1 MNMTEKNADTATIQ
15 PSDGGTED
23 ILLRVRGLKT
33 HFPGPRLGPW
43 PWQGRATIKA
53 VDGVDFDIRRGET
66 LGLVGESGC
75 GKSTVARSVLLLH
88 RPTAGEVIFE
98 GRDLCQI
105 SAQDLRA
112 VRPHAQ
118 IIFQDPY
125 ASLDPR
131 RSIGFTIGEPLLLT
145 GMKDDRERRERVA
158 ELLQLVGMNPA
169 YENRYPHE
177 LSGGQRQRVGVARA
191 LATDPSFVVAD
202 EPISSLDVS
211 IQAQVIN
218 LLRNLRERLNLTY
231 LFISHDLRV
240 VRYVSDDV
248 AVMYLGCIVEIAPTG
263 VLFEQ
268 PLHPY
273 TQALLSAVPE
283 PRWETTGVQRIKL
296 EGEVPSPINPPPGCH
311 FAPRCRRA
319 YEQCSQETPPLVE
332 VGPGHRVACHRIGE
346 TQ

>member
-1 MNMTEKNADTATIQ
+1 
-15 PSDGGTED
+15 
-23 ILLRVRGLKT
+23 
-33 HFPGPRLGPW
+33 
-43 PWQGRATIKA
+43 
-53 VDGVDFDIRRGET
+53 
-66 LGLVGESGC
+66 
-75 GKSTVARSVLLLH
+75 LLH

-98 GRDLCQI
+98 GRDLCQV
-105 SAQDLRA
+105 SPTDLRA
-112 VRPHAQ
+112 VRPRAQ

-145 GMKDDRERRERVA
+145 GVSDDRERRERVA
-158 ELLQLVGMNPA
+158 ELLRLVGMNPA

-191 LATDPSFVVAD
+191 LATNPTFVVAD

-218 LLRNLRERLNLTY
+218 LLRSLRQRLNLTY

-248 AVMYLGCIVEIAPTG
+248 AVMYLGQIVEIAPTDE
-263 VLFEQ
+263 LYET

-273 TQALLSAVPE
+273 TRALLSAVPT
-283 PRWETTGVQRIKL
+283 PRWETTGAQRIKL

-311 FAPRCRRA
+311 FAPRCRLASARCA
-319 YEQCSQETPPLVE
+319 RESPPLTE
-332 VGPGHRVACHRIGE
+332 VSPGHKVACHRE
-346 TQ
+346 PAA

>member
-1 MNMTEKNADTATIQ
+1 
-15 PSDGGTED
+15 
-23 ILLRVRGLKT
+23 
-33 HFPGPRLGPW
+33 
-43 PWQGRATIKA
+43 
-53 VDGVDFDIRRGET
+53 
-66 LGLVGESGC
+66 
-75 GKSTVARSVLLLH
+75 LLH
-88 RPTAGEVIFE
+88 RPTAGQVVFE

-131 RSIGFTIGEPLLLT
+131 RSVGFTIGEPLMLT

-158 ELLQLVGMNPA
+158 ELLRLVGMNPA

-177 LSGGQRQRVGVARA
+177 LSGGQRQRIGVARA
-191 LATDPSFVVAD
+191 LATNPSFVVAD

-218 LLRNLRERLNLTY
+218 LLRGLRERLNLTY

-248 AVMYLGCIVEIAPTG
+248 AVMYLGQIVEIAPTDE
-263 VLFEQ
+263 LYEM

-273 TQALLSAVPE
+273 TRALLSAVPR
-283 PRWETTGVQRIKL
+283 PRWETTGVQRIQL

-311 FAPRCRRA
+311 FAARCRLA
-319 YEQCSQETPPLVE
+319 GEQCSLQSPALIE
-332 VGPGHRVACHRIGE
+332 VSPGHKVACHRE
-346 TQ
+346 QVA

>member
-1 MNMTEKNADTATIQ
+1 METEAQND
-15 PSDGGTED
+15 
-23 ILLRVRGLKT
+23 LLVSVRGLKKY
-33 HFPGPRLGPW
+33 FPGPRLGFW
-43 PWQGRATIKA
+43 PWQGRAQIKA

-75 GKSTVARSVLLLH
+75 GKSTVARSILQLH
-88 RPTAGEVIFE
+88 PPTAGQVLFE
-98 GRDLCQI
+98 GRDLCQLK
-105 SAQDLRA
+105 ATELRQI
-112 VRPHAQ
+112 RPKAQ

-131 RSIGFTIGEPLLLT
+131 RSIGYTIGEPLLLT
-145 GMKDDRERRERVA
+145 GMTDDRERRERVA
-158 ELLQLVGMNPA
+158 DLLQLIGLNPF

-177 LSGGQRQRVGVARA
+177 LSGGQRQRIGIARA
-191 LATDPSFVVAD
+191 LATDPILVVAD

-218 LLRNLRERLNLTY
+218 LLRDLRERLDLTY

-248 AVMYLGCIVEIAPTG
+248 AVMYLGRIVEIAPTE
-263 VLFEQ
+263 VLFKS

-273 TQALLSAVPE
+273 TQALLSAVPK

-296 EGEVPSPINPPPGCH
+296 EGEVPSPVNPPPGCH
-311 FAPRCRRA
+311 FAPRCRLA
-319 YEQCSQETPPLVE
+319 VSACHETNPTLQE
-332 VGPGHRVACHRIGE
+332 VGPGHRVACHRIE
-346 TQ
+346 